1 MWGNRLGWVIS
12 ALIVA
17 AYIAGFAWLVRGIN
31 EASAATAFVTEGPA
45 ISPILLPVPPA
56 MALPSMTEARDAG
69 PLYQQAIADYRA
81 NQQKYDRF
89 LEAAPGTAAGLP
101 PSEMK
106 AIDLLIQATPMTQ
119 LTLFSHNPE
128 SIVHYGETP
137 DLTALDSLGNVALR
151 LGLLRQNGDANDRK
165 RAQQYYEAAFSLGAK
180 LYEDRLTYRELMT
193 GVRLLGDAGVQL
205 AKLARKAN
213 DNSHADTLEKFNTSR
228 LQLFQ
233 STIQPMARVLN
244 SIDSKVIA
252 QHAGDVM
259 YLAEHAAERLWR
271 IEAIFALGRMRFFV
285 GENGRAGDQRSAVR
299 ILKQLSNDPDPAI
312 RAAVSAA
319 QSLTLEQYRMLS

>member
-1 MWGNRLGWVIS
+1 MWGNRLGWIIS

-17 AYIAGFAWLVRGIN
+17 AYVAGFAWLVRGIN

-45 ISPILLPVPPA
+45 ISPIMLQVTPE
-56 MALPSMTEARDAG
+56 MALPVMSESRDAG

-106 AIDLLIQATPMTQ
+106 AINLLIQATPMTQ

-137 DLTALDSLGNVALR
+137 DLTALHNLGNVAPR
-151 LGLLRQNGDANDRK
+151 LGLLRQNGDASDKK

-180 LYEDRLTYRELMT
+180 LYEDRLTYAELMV
-193 GVRLLGDAGVQL
+193 GLRLLGDSGVQL
-205 AKLARKAN
+205 AKLARNAK
-213 DNSHADTLEKFNTSR
+213 DNSRADTLEKFNTGR
-228 LQLFQ
+228 LQAFQ
-233 STIQPMARVLN
+233 TTIAPMARVLN
-244 SIDSKVIA
+244 SIDSNIIA

-259 YLAEHAAERLWR
+259 YLAEHAPERLWR
-271 IEAIFALGRMRFFV
+271 IEAVFALGRMRFFV
-285 GENGRAGDQRSAVR
+285 GENGRAPAISAVR
-299 ILKQLSNDPDPAI
+299 PA
-312 RAAVSAA
+312 S
-319 QSLTLEQYRMLS
+319 